1 MEFNNDY
8 DSQSDFSSRSIKG
21 MHILYNNSYY
31 YEKEKLMYYNNAK
44 LENTK
49 NQYNFENFVNEKE
62 KLKIEDKEDSEKELY
77 YINDNQRKNSVTA
90 STEHQRTIPKIFE
103 IKKIPKENKIP
114 KKNKHYKKRGRKR
127 KNSTSKSSKHNK
139 NSWDNIR
146 NRIINN
152 FINQT
157 QIYINSKLS
166 KTKPK
171 RKVLKK
177 IEIIYKK
184 YHKIDELKLFFK
196 KSIGQ
201 IFSEPLSDRCKN
213 FTKDYNKNLI
223 TRLRNDK
230 HLIEIN
236 NIFDQT
242 VEKLYEKYIN
252 NTIAEFNL
260 NKYLEKVKK
269 EDEDYA
275 ANYKNN
281 AMNLVKL
288 IYEKNG
294 RKRENKLDG

>member
-8 DSQSDFSSRSIKG
+8 DSQSDFSSGSIKG
-21 MHILYNNSYY
+21 IHILYNNSYY
-31 YEKEKLMYYNNAK
+31 YEKEKLMYYNNTK

-49 NQYNFENFVNEKE
+49 NQYNFENFFVNAKEKE
-62 KLKIEDKEDSEKELY
+62 KVEDKADSEKGLY
-77 YINDNQRKNSVTA
+77 YINDNQRKNLVIA
-90 STEHQRTIPKIFE
+90 STEHQRTISKTFE
-103 IKKIPKENKIP
+103 IKKIT

-177 IEIIYKK
+177 IETLYIK
-184 YHKIDELKLFFK
+184 YHKIDELKIFFK
-196 KSIGQ
+196 KSVGQ
-201 IFSEPLSDRCKN
+201 IFSESLSDRCTK
-213 FTKDYNKNLI
+213 FSKDYNKNLI

-230 HLIEIN
+230 NLMEIN

-252 NTIAEFNL
+252 NNIAEFNL

-275 ANYKNN
+275 SNYKNN

>member
-77 YINDNQRKNSVTA
+77 YINDNQRKNSATA
-90 STEHQRTIPKIFE
+90 STEHQKTKRILLKI
-103 IKKIPKENKIP
+103 KKIP
-114 KKNKHYKKRGRKR
+114 KKNKHYNKRGRKR

-184 YHKIDELKLFFK
+184 YHKIDELKIFFK

-223 TRLRNDK
+223 TKLRNDK

-294 RKRENKLDG
+294 RKRENKLDE

>member
-31 YEKEKLMYYNNAK
+31 YEKEKLMYNK
-44 LENTK
+44 LENKK
-49 NQYNFENFVNEKE
+49 NQFNYENFFVNGKE
-62 KLKIEDKEDSEKELY
+62 KVEDKEDSEKELY
-77 YINDNQRKNSVTA
+77 YINDNQRKNSATA
-90 STEHQRTIPKIFE
+90 STEHQKTKRILLKI
-103 IKKIPKENKIP
+103 KKIP
-114 KKNKHYKKRGRKR
+114 KKNKHYNKRGRKR

-166 KTKPK
+166 KIKPK

-177 IEIIYKK
+177 IETLYIK
-184 YHKIDELKLFFK
+184 YHKIDELKIFFK
-196 KSIGQ
+196 KSVGQ
-201 IFSEPLSDRCKN
+201 IFSESLSDRCTK
-213 FTKDYNKNLI
+213 FSKDYNKNLI

-230 HLIEIN
+230 NLMEIN

-275 ANYKNN
+275 SNYKNN

-294 RKRENKLDG
+294 RKRENKLDE

>member
-8 DSQSDFSSRSIKG
+8 DSQSDFSSRTIKE
-21 MHILYNNSYY
+21 MHILHNNSYY

-62 KLKIEDKEDSEKELY
+62 KLKIEDKEDSEKEIY
-77 YINDNQRKNSVTA
+77 YINDNKRKNSVTS

-177 IEIIYKK
+177 
-184 YHKIDELKLFFK
+184 
-196 KSIGQ
+196 
-201 IFSEPLSDRCKN
+201 
-213 FTKDYNKNLI
+213 
-223 TRLRNDK
+223 
-230 HLIEIN
+230 
-236 NIFDQT
+236 
-242 VEKLYEKYIN
+242 
-252 NTIAEFNL
+252 
-260 NKYLEKVKK
+260 
-269 EDEDYA
+269 
-275 ANYKNN
+275 
-281 AMNLVKL
+281 
-288 IYEKNG
+288 
-294 RKRENKLDG
+294 

>member
-8 DSQSDFSSRSIKG
+8 DSQSDFSSGTIKE
-21 MHILYNNSYY
+21 MHILHNNSYY

-49 NQYNFENFVNEKE
+49 NQYNFENFFVNAKE
-62 KLKIEDKEDSEKELY
+62 KLKVEDKEDSEKEIY
-77 YINDNQRKNSVTA
+77 YINDNKRKNSVTA

-103 IKKIPKENKIP
+103 IKNIP

-184 YHKIDELKLFFK
+184 YHKIDELKIFFK

-275 ANYKNN
+275 SNYKNN

-294 RKRENKLDG
+294 RKRENKLDE

>member
-8 DSQSDFSSRSIKG
+8 DSQSDFSSSSIKG

-31 YEKEKLMYYNNAK
+31 YEKEKLMYNK
-44 LENTK
+44 LENKK
-49 NQYNFENFVNEKE
+49 NQFNYENFFVNGKE
-62 KLKIEDKEDSEKELY
+62 KVEDKEDSEKELY
-77 YINDNQRKNSVTA
+77 YINDNQRKNSATA
-90 STEHQRTIPKIFE
+90 STEHQKTKRILLKI
-103 IKKIPKENKIP
+103 KKIP
-114 KKNKHYKKRGRKR
+114 KKNKHYNKRGRKR

-166 KTKPK
+166 KIKPK

-177 IEIIYKK
+177 IETLYIK
-184 YHKIDELKLFFK
+184 YHKIDELKIFFK
-196 KSIGQ
+196 KSVGQ
-201 IFSEPLSDRCKN
+201 IFSESLSDRCTK
-213 FTKDYNKNLI
+213 FSKDYNKNLI

-230 HLIEIN
+230 NLMEIN

-294 RKRENKLDG
+294 RKRE

>member
-8 DSQSDFSSRSIKG
+8 DSQSDFSSSSIKG

-31 YEKEKLMYYNNAK
+31 YEKEKLMYNK
-44 LENTK
+44 LENKK
-49 NQYNFENFVNEKE
+49 NQFNYENFFVNGKE
-62 KLKIEDKEDSEKELY
+62 KVEDKEDSEKELY
-77 YINDNQRKNSVTA
+77 YINDNQRKNSATA
-90 STEHQRTIPKIFE
+90 STEHQKTKRILLKI
-103 IKKIPKENKIP
+103 KKIP
-114 KKNKHYKKRGRKR
+114 KKNKHYNKRGRKR

-166 KTKPK
+166 KIKPK

-177 IEIIYKK
+177 IETLYIK
-184 YHKIDELKLFFK
+184 YHKIDELKIFFK
-196 KSIGQ
+196 KSVGQ
-201 IFSEPLSDRCKN
+201 IFSESLSDRCTK
-213 FTKDYNKNLI
+213 FSKDYNKNLI

-230 HLIEIN
+230 NLMEIN

-294 RKRENKLDG
+294 RKRENKLDE

>member
-1 MEFNNDY
+1 MASNNDY
-8 DSQSDFSSRSIKG
+8 DPLSDFSSGTIKE
-21 MHILYNNSYY
+21 MHILHNNSYY
-31 YEKEKLMYYNNAK
+31 YEKEKLMYYNNAE

-49 NQYNFENFVNEKE
+49 NQYNIENFFVNEKE
-62 KLKIEDKEDSEKELY
+62 NLKVEDKEDSEKGLY
-77 YINDNQRKNSVTA
+77 YINDNQRKNSVIA
-90 STEHQRTIPKIFE
+90 STEHQRTISKTFE
-103 IKKIPKENKIP
+103 IKKIP

-177 IEIIYKK
+177 IETLYIK
-184 YHKIDELKLFFK
+184 YHKIDELKIFFK
-196 KSIGQ
+196 KSVGQ
-201 IFSEPLSDRCKN
+201 IFSESLSDRCTK
-213 FTKDYNKNLI
+213 FSKDYNKNLI

-230 HLIEIN
+230 NLMEIN

-252 NTIAEFNL
+252 NNIAEFNL

-275 ANYKNN
+275 SNYKNN

>member
-1 MEFNNDY
+1 MASNNDY
-8 DSQSDFSSRSIKG
+8 DPLSDFSSETIKE
-21 MHILYNNSYY
+21 MHILHNNSYY

-44 LENTK
+44 LENKK

-77 YINDNQRKNSVTA
+77 YINDNQRKNLVIA
-90 STEHQRTIPKIFE
+90 STEHQRTISKTFE
-103 IKKIPKENKIP
+103 IKKIP

-157 QIYINSKLS
+157 QFYINSKLS

-184 YHKIDELKLFFK
+184 YHKIDELKIFFK

-213 FTKDYNKNLI
+213 FSKDYNKNLI

-260 NKYLEKVKK
+260 NKYLEKVKE

-275 ANYKNN
+275 SNYKNN

-294 RKRENKLDG
+294 RKRENKLDE

>member
-8 DSQSDFSSRSIKG
+8 DSQSNFSSSSIKG

-31 YEKEKLMYYNNAK
+31 YEKEKLMYNK
-44 LENTK
+44 LENKK
-49 NQYNFENFVNEKE
+49 NQFNYENFFVNGKE
-62 KLKIEDKEDSEKELY
+62 KVEDKEDSEKELY
-77 YINDNQRKNSVTA
+77 YINVNQRKNSATA
-90 STEHQRTIPKIFE
+90 STEHQKTKRILLKI
-103 IKKIPKENKIP
+103 KKIP
-114 KKNKHYKKRGRKR
+114 KKNKHYNKRGRKR

-166 KTKPK
+166 KIKPK

-177 IEIIYKK
+177 IETLYIK
-184 YHKIDELKLFFK
+184 YHKIDELKIFFK
-196 KSIGQ
+196 KSVGQ
-201 IFSEPLSDRCKN
+201 IFSESLSDRCTK
-213 FTKDYNKNLI
+213 FSKDYNKNLI

-230 HLIEIN
+230 NLMEIN

-294 RKRENKLDG
+294 RKRE

>member
-8 DSQSDFSSRSIKG
+8 DSQSDFSSSSIKG

-31 YEKEKLMYYNNAK
+31 YEKEKLMYNK
-44 LENTK
+44 LENKK
-49 NQYNFENFVNEKE
+49 NQFNYENFFVNGKE
-62 KLKIEDKEDSEKELY
+62 KVEDKEDSEKELY
-77 YINDNQRKNSVTA
+77 YINDNQRKNSATA
-90 STEHQRTIPKIFE
+90 STEHQKTKRILLKI
-103 IKKIPKENKIP
+103 KKIP

-166 KTKPK
+166 KIKPK

-177 IEIIYKK
+177 IETLYIK
-184 YHKIDELKLFFK
+184 YHKIDELKIFFK
-196 KSIGQ
+196 KSVGQ
-201 IFSEPLSDRCKN
+201 IFSESLSDRCTK
-213 FTKDYNKNLI
+213 FSKDYNKNLI

-230 HLIEIN
+230 NLMEIN

-294 RKRENKLDG
+294 RKRE